1 MKLEND
7 LGRDPVGRLVLR
19 TAIPS
24 MLGQFVSVLY
34 SIVDR
39 MYVGHIAEVGDIA
52 LAGVGVCGPVV
63 TLVGSVAFLV
73 GVGGAPLLSIR
84 MGEGRRDEAQR
95 ILDNCFWMLL
105 GFAALLIAGLMPLR
119 EPMLRLFG
127 ASDQTL
133 PYAMSYFTVYL
144 SGTFFALLSTGMNQ
158 LVICQ
163 GYARVGMASVILGAV
178 LNIALDPVFIFVLDL
193 GVAGAA
199 WATILS
205 QAGSAAF
212 VLVFLLSRRAP
223 VRLTFSPGRPRL
235 MGRILTMGLSP
246 FLIIAVDSVMII
258 AMNAVLQRYGGVARG
273 DRLVTCNTIVQ
284 SFMLVITM
292 PLSGI
297 TGGTQGLLGYNY
309 GAARGDRV
317 LKAQR
322 HIAILCVIF
331 TAVMFVL
338 ARVAGRL
345 FVGLF
350 TSDPGLAD
358 EAMAAIGIC
367 TLAVVPLGV
376 QYAIVDGFT
385 AMGQVQLSLPLS
397 AWRKLVYFVAIFTLP
412 AVFGADQ
419 VFYAEPLSDILGPV
433 ASIAV
438 WFLCTRKILRRRER
452 EAAILREPERQLHP
466 DGL

>member
-39 MYVGHIAEVGDIA
+39 MYVGHIAGVGDLA

-63 TLVGSVAFLV
+63 TLVGSAAFLV
-73 GVGGAPLLSIR
+73 GIGGAPLFSIR

-95 ILDNCFWMLL
+95 ILDNCFWLLL
-105 GFAALLIAGLMPLR
+105 GFAAVLIAALMPLR

-133 PYAMSYFTVYL
+133 PYALPYFTVYL
-144 SGTFFALLSTGMNQ
+144 AGTFFALLSTGMNQ
-158 LVICQ
+158 LIICQ
-163 GYARVGMASVILGAV
+163 GYARVGMAAVITGAV
-178 LNIALDPVFIFVLDL
+178 LNIALDPLFIFVFDL

-212 VLVFLLSRRAP
+212 VLLFLLSRRAP
-223 VRLTFSPGRPRL
+223 VRLTFSGLRPRI
-235 MGRILTMGLSP
+235 MGRILTMGLTP
-246 FLIIAVDSVMII
+246 FLIIAVDNVMII
-258 AMNAVLQRYGGVARG
+258 AMNAVLQRYGGPVQG

-297 TGGTQGLLGYNY
+297 SSGTQGILGYNY
-309 GAARGDRV
+309 GAARSDRV
-317 LKAQR
+317 LGAQK
-322 HIAILCVIF
+322 HIALLCVLF
-331 TAVMFVL
+331 TAAMFLL

-350 TSDPGLAD
+350 TADPGMAAD
-358 EAMAAIGIC
+358 AMAAIRVC
-367 TLAVVPLGV
+367 TLAVIPLGI

-397 AWRKLVYFVAIFTLP
+397 AWRKVVYFAAVFTLP
-412 AVFGADQ
+412 AVLGADQ
-419 VFYAEPLSDILGPV
+419 VFYAEPLSDVLGPA

-438 WFLCTRKILRRRER
+438 WLLCTKKLLRRRER
-452 EAAILREPERQLHP
+452 EAARLRAAP
-466 DGL
+466 